1 MTPGRPQSG
10 LPDINRPL
18 LASCCTLARAV
29 LPLYFQSITVVGR
42 EHIPATGPLLI
53 TPTHRS
59 RWDGILVNYLLGWPA
74 GPRLLRFMVL
84 ENQFVGI
91 QGWLIPRMGGFPV
104 NRDRPS
110 RATLKLTLDIL
121 GQGES
126 LVVFPEGHIH
136 RDHDLLPVKPGIL
149 RLALQAHQA
158 RPDLQILPV
167 SLLYSPPTI
176 PWWSR
181 VQVHIAPPIDLT
193 PFQTQS
199 SKMASQALADRLTA
213 ALATLTD
220 TQRKPYNGDV
230 TFS

>member
-10 LPDINRPL
+10 LPDINRSL
-18 LASCCTLARAV
+18 VAGCHGLARVV

-59 RWDGILVNYLLGWPA
+59 RWDGILVPYLLGWPA
-74 GPRLLRFMVL
+74 GRRCLRFMVL

-91 QGWLIPRMGGFPV
+91 QGWLMPRMGGFPV
-104 NRDRPS
+104 NRERPS
-110 RATLKLTLDIL
+110 RATVELTLEIL
-121 GQGES
+121 RQGES

-136 RDHDLLPVKPGIL
+136 RDHDLLPIKSGIL

-158 RPDLQILPV
+158 CPDLQILPV

-176 PWWSR
+176 PWR
-181 VQVHIAPPIDLT
+181 TQVHVHIAPPIDLT
-193 PFQTQS
+193 PFQTQP
-199 SKMASQALADRLTA
+199 SKIATQALVDRLTA
-213 ALATLTD
+213 ALVTLTD